1 MQNVAEA
8 LGRQSQTKSDRKN
21 NFKTKQLTNH
31 DEPWGSQAVRH
42 TQQKSYLHRLHTIWL
57 QPPSFSIVALHFGHS
72 YSQPHQI
79 RKFLPFLWHFT
90 LIALFISRFFL
101 YIIPMLSA
109 LAHSLQKA
117 PYKFTS
123 IDRSTDWIL
132 NNHLT
137 DSNKIN
143 SAEKVHNSI
152 KTKHLSTLNTNSYI
166 LVSEYSDAQPK
177 SSDCHCQGQL
187 SSGSHAL
194 RCPQPRKVSMHRGQQ
209 NNLLK

>member
-1 MQNVAEA
+1 MLSA
-8 LGRQSQTKSDRKN
+8 L
-21 NFKTKQLTNH
+21 
-31 DEPWGSQAVRH
+31 A
-42 TQQKSYLHRLHTIWL
+42 
-57 QPPSFSIVALHFGHS
+57 

-79 RKFLPFLWHFT
+79 RKFLPFLWYFT
-90 LIALFISRFFL
+90 LIALFISWFFL

-123 IDRSTDWIL
+123 IDQSTHWIL

-137 DSNKIN
+137 DCNKIN
-143 SAEKVHNSI
+143 SAEKVHDSI
-152 KTKHLSTLNTNSYI
+152 KTKHLSTSNKNSYI

-177 SSDCHCQGQL
+177 SSNCHCQGQL

-209 NNLLK
+209 NNLLRHAHVNKLRSCMTKMQWLCPTCKFLSSNPNYYKHKRILFL